1 MHLFKRISLFL
12 LTNLAV
18 LVLINLIL
26 IILSKVFGINL
37 SGYGYD
43 YTGILMFSAVVGFSG
58 AIISLFLSKSSA
70 KRLYNIKLIDSHQ
83 LGSLSRKE
91 ELVYNVVLDIANRNG
106 IKTPEIGI
114 YNSSSPNAFATGSS
128 KNNSLVAVST

>member
-1 MHLFKRISLFL
+1 
-12 LTNLAV
+12 
-18 LVLINLIL
+18 
-26 IILSKVFGINL
+26 
-37 SGYGYD
+37 
-43 YTGILMFSAVVGFSG
+43 
-58 AIISLFLSKSSA
+58 
-70 KRLYNIKLIDSHQ
+70 LIDANK